1 MTPTQL
7 LSASFLLMMSVF
19 GASPALA
26 QTEGWLRGPGS
37 TTGKGSKIEATNC
50 VTAEDGSITCDTKV
64 VNPASDTPARP
75 YYTPF
80 ND

>member
-7 LSASFLLMMSVF
+7 LSATVLLMMSVF
-19 GASPALA
+19 GAPPVLS

-37 TTGKGSKIEATNC
+37 ATGKDSEIEADC
-50 VTAEDGSITCDTKV
+50 VTSEDGSVTCDTKV
-64 VNPASDTPARP
+64 VNPASDTKARP
-75 YYTPF
+75 YYNPF

>member
-7 LSASFLLMMSVF
+7 LSASLLLMMSVF
-19 GASPALA
+19 SGSAAFA

-37 TTGKGSKIEATNC
+37 ATGKDSKIEADC
-50 VTAEDGSITCDTKV
+50 VPAEDGSVTCDTKV
-64 VNPASDTPARP
+64 VNPASDTKARP
-75 YYTPF
+75 YYNPF